1 MNKSWTPS
9 YLAASRVSRRRF
21 LTTAGASASAVALIA
36 CGGSSQDSGLKLDDS
51 GSSRE
56 PGTVW
61 LAKDNWRLE
70 DDSEQAARGGIYRDF
85 MAADLPSHLDP
96 ITQPG
101 SAVPTSEDTYQLLMA
116 RNRGPGIE
124 PGSEAYNNPVGALA
138 EGWEISADGLTI
150 TFTMRPNIRFHDIAP
165 VNGRV
170 TDMDDWKTSHDRH
183 MATGT
188 YRTVLGE
195 ILASVQ
201 YPDTTHMVW
210 KLNAPYAPLVD
221 RIWDSTFAYFILP
234 KELNADPLL
243 AEQHAIGTGH
253 KILDRHDASVT
264 VEFRKH
270 PQYWGGDPF
279 IDRWHQPVIPEP
291 ANQRAQFVQG
301 RITSYTPNARDVMLL
316 RQDAPSTVIVAQ
328 PISETQVCYQRWGKN
343 NTSAMPWKD
352 ERVRIAVRRSI
363 DYASIA
369 QFLSNKAEFEASG
382 IPIEISTMTHVMHN
396 PAYWLDPNKA
406 ELGENSEN
414 YSYNVS
420 EAKKLTAAAGFDG
433 PIDLPFY
440 VNTTGDLPNESQ
452 VTIDSLKASGT
463 FNADIRAVP
472 ANEYRT
478 SINIDGRYDGTQ
490 LQTCAAGNEIDYHLF
505 RDFHNGR
512 PGGVAFP
519 DPRMDQLAEAQRHEI
534 DFERRVAIIREIQMY
549 QAQKFYIVPG
559 RDLYTTFS
567 FRWPWLHN
575 ASYAE
580 NLGSSPDLG
589 GHLHW
594 LDPDMPNRDRPI

>member
-1 MNKSWTPS
+1 M
-9 YLAASRVSRRRF
+9 R
-21 LTTAGASASAVALIA
+21 AGAAGAGAAVLIA
-36 CGGSSQDSGLKLDDS
+36 CGGGGGDSGLKLDDT
-51 GSSRE
+51 GSSRQ

-61 LAKDNWRLE
+61 LAKNDWRLADE
-70 DDSEQAARGGIYRDF
+70 TKQAVRGGIYRDF
-85 MAADLPSHLDP
+85 LTADLPSHLDP
-96 ITQPG
+96 IPQPG
-101 SAVPTSEDTYQLLMA
+101 SAVPTARSTYQLLMA

-138 EGWEISADGLTI
+138 ESWEIAADGLTV
-150 TFTMRPNIRFHDIAP
+150 TFTMRPNVRFHDLAP

-170 TDMDDWKTSHDRH
+170 MDIDDWKTSHERH
-183 MATGT
+183 ITTGT

-195 ILASVQ
+195 ILSSVQ
-201 YPDTTHMVW
+201 YPDARHMVW
-210 KLNAPYAPLVD
+210 KLNGPYAPLVD
-221 RIWDSTFAYFILP
+221 RIWDSTFAYYILP
-234 KELNADPLL
+234 RELNANPLL
-243 AEQHAIGTGH
+243 AEQRAIGTGH
-253 KILDRHDASVT
+253 KILDRHEASVT
-264 VEFRKH
+264 VEFKKH

-291 ANQRAQFVQG
+291 ANQRSQFIQG
-301 RITSYTPNARDVMLL
+301 NITAFTPQARDVMLL
-316 RQDAPSTVIVAQ
+316 RRDAPGTVIIAQ
-328 PISETQVCYQRWGKN
+328 AISETQVCYQRWGKN
-343 NTSAMPWKD
+343 NTASMPWKD

-369 QFLSNKAEFEASG
+369 QFLSNKAEFEANG
-382 IPIEISTMTHVMHN
+382 IPVEISTMTHVMHN
-396 PAYWLDPNKA
+396 PAFWLDPEKD
-406 ELGENSEN
+406 ELGALSQN
-414 YSYNVS
+414 YFYNIA
-420 EAKKLTAAAGFDG
+420 EAKKLTAAAGFTG
-433 PIDLPFY
+433 PIDLPWY
-440 VNTTGDLPNESQ
+440 VNVTGDLPNESQ
-452 VTIDSLKASGT
+452 VVIDSLKAAGT
-463 FNADIRAVP
+463 FNVDIRSVP

-519 DPRMDQLAEAQRHEI
+519 DPKMDQLAEAQRREI
-534 DFERRVAIIREIQMY
+534 DFEKRVALIKDLQLY

-575 ASYAE
+575 GNYAE
-580 NLGSSPDLG
+580 NLGASPDLG

-594 LDPDMPNRDRPI
+594 LDKDMPNRDRPI